1 MHCCTALHGSDEV
14 AQAGS
19 EMRELGA
26 VHVVRVEEG
35 SCQVFV
41 VVYDAQRIESIAKR
55 IDLSMSGVFANV
67 TARLYD
73 HVSPSSEKRSGQM
86 PFGDGTGSRRKGRG
100 LGRGRGLGMG
110 RGRALGL
117 STRGNSEQTA
127 VITID
132 SKKCTGCGTCISVCP
147 TGALSIVNEK
157 AKLDQLRCRNCRA
170 CVAACP
176 TGAIT

>member
-1 MHCCTALHGSDEV
+1 
-14 AQAGS
+14 
-19 EMRELGA
+19 
-26 VHVVRVEEG
+26 
-35 SCQVFV
+35 
-41 VVYDAQRIESIAKR
+41 
-55 IDLSMSGVFANV
+55 
-67 TARLYD
+67 
-73 HVSPSSEKRSGQM
+73 M
-86 PFGDGTGSRRKGRG
+86 PFGDGTGSRGKGRG
-100 LGRGRGLGMG
+100 LGRGRGLVIG

-132 SKKCTGCGTCISVCP
+132 SKKCIGCGNCISVCP
-147 TGALSIVNEK
+147 TGALSIVHEK